1 MAEQHILGNTQSV
14 KASVLSYMEEFLG
27 KSYSPGSFFPAEIVE
42 MMTAAT
48 LFINREVAVY
58 LDRKNRVVSISIGD
72 DRSVALPETDGR
84 KSEVRLCGIRLLHTH
99 PNGSVYPSDVDLT
112 SLKKMRLDAMAVI
125 GVRAGAVRTESAD
138 AVRTE
143 SADTEFVMKQVTG
156 YSAAVLVRNAEGLF
170 TETELIGPYHRLQA
184 GRFDQLFHDLNDTDK
199 TAPERL
205 IQLETGPERAILVG
219 LVPPEKS
226 AADESLLLNELREL
240 AESAGALVVGQY
252 VQKRAAPDSKYYI
265 GKGLAEE
272 LSLQRQAGGA
282 DLIIFDDELSA
293 SQVRNLEDIT
303 GVRVIDRTT
312 LILDIFA
319 ARAKSREGRLQVELA
334 QQKYRLPRLMGQ
346 GTALSRLGG
355 GIGTRGPGETK
366 LQSDRRHINRRIHYL
381 ETQLKEVSKQRG
393 MLRKERNK
401 KAVPVIAVVGYTNAG
416 KSTLVN
422 SLCHSDVFVED
433 KVFATLDPSVRK
445 LATSDKKDFL
455 IVDTVGFIR
464 KLPHDLVEAFRST
477 LEEAVYADLLL
488 HVADVSM
495 PDWEERMTAVEQTL
509 RDIGAGNRP
518 RYLVLNKTDKLRPE
532 EWENLFHRRDGY
544 GKVFQIS
551 AAAGTGLEA
560 LREAVIQ
567 FFTRVE
573 RKFTCVIPYD
583 RGGLLSFIHTNGTV
597 TEESYGP
604 DGVQI
609 KGTLPAE
616 SIGRILPYTT
626 QDRS

>member
-99 PNGSVYPSDVDLT
+99 PNGSVYPVGCGPDLFKKDA
-112 SLKKMRLDAMAVI
+112 SLMRLAVI

-252 VQKRAAPDSKYYI
+252 VQKRSPRIPSI
-265 GKGLAEE
+265 ILARDW
-272 LSLQRQAGGA
+272 QR
-282 DLIIFDDELSA
+282 SC
-293 SQVRNLEDIT
+293 
-303 GVRVIDRTT
+303 
-312 LILDIFA
+312 
-319 ARAKSREGRLQVELA
+319 
-334 QQKYRLPRLMGQ
+334 
-346 GTALSRLGG
+346 
-355 GIGTRGPGETK
+355 
-366 LQSDRRHINRRIHYL
+366 
-381 ETQLKEVSKQRG
+381 
-393 MLRKERNK
+393 
-401 KAVPVIAVVGYTNAG
+401 
-416 KSTLVN
+416 
-422 SLCHSDVFVED
+422 LCS
-433 KVFATLDPSVRK
+433 
-445 LATSDKKDFL
+445 
-455 IVDTVGFIR
+455 G
-464 KLPHDLVEAFRST
+464 
-477 LEEAVYADLLL
+477 
-488 HVADVSM
+488 
-495 PDWEERMTAVEQTL
+495 
-509 RDIGAGNRP
+509 
-518 RYLVLNKTDKLRPE
+518 RPE
-532 EWENLFHRRDGY
+532 
-544 GKVFQIS
+544 
-551 AAAGTGLEA
+551 A
-560 LREAVIQ
+560 
-567 FFTRVE
+567 
-573 RKFTCVIPYD
+573 
-583 RGGLLSFIHTNGTV
+583 
-597 TEESYGP
+597 
-604 DGVQI
+604 
-609 KGTLPAE
+609 
-616 SIGRILPYTT
+616 RI
-626 QDRS
+626 